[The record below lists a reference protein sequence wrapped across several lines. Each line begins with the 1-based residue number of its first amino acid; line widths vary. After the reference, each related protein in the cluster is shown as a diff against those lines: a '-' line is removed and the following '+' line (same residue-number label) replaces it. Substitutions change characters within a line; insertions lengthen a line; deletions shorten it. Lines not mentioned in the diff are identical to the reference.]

1 MKKQNESKLFR
12 VSKDNAENIKI
23 YADKMGKTESYVVN
37 KALRR
42 YFSNSQYDI
51 EHLTESIMIGLSK
64 SMVAFFEQEGK
75 KHSQSVRHLIL
86 YYLIIGLRC
95 ASDYEEFR
103 LEYKNEEEQRIYDFW
118 QKMDDEETCRKFNLT
133 MQELKDI
140 LKEFGV

>member
-42 YFSNSQYDI
+42 YFSNGQYNI
-51 EHLTESIMIGLSK
+51 EHLTEPITIGLSK
-64 SMVAFFEQEGK
+64 SMVAFFEQDGK
-75 KHSQSVRHLIL
+75 KHSQSVRHQIL
-86 YYLIIGLRC
+86 YYLTIGLRC

-118 QKMDDEETCRKFNLT
+118 LKMDDEETCRKFHLST
-133 MQELKDI
+133 DELKA
-140 LKEFGV
+140 LLRRFGE